1 MHSGVRLPNF
11 FSEIKGIPRWI
22 VVKYYDLSNAIQR
35 WCCYNYKG
43 ANGLLIFF
51 CSLSGLLCQIYYF
64 FFEISIVHNDE
75 ARENPVFLSPQAT
88 LVPDPFGSF
97 SYIVYLCFATTSQVK
112 SK

>member
-1 MHSGVRLPNF
+1 VHSGVRLPNF

-51 CSLSGLLCQIYYF
+51 VASPVYFAKFIIF

-88 LVPDPFGSF
+88 LVP
-97 SYIVYLCFATTSQVK
+97 
-112 SK
+112 